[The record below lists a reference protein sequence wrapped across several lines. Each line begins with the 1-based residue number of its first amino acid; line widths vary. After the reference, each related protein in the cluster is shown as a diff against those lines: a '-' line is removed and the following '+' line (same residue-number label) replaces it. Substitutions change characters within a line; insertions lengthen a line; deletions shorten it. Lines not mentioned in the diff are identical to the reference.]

1 MQKESL
7 VCLSEGQDCCPCIT
21 LHIPLFL
28 YVQLGVYKLI
38 LKNSFWSLAPMLGF
52 PMSYFSPF
60 LSRIPIWSGEAHHVY
75 LLALAAK
82 IHLKGSLRRGTLR
95 YSSGH
100 RWPNIDGANLL
111 SRGFIGFPRK
121 PSYSASF
128 SPPKFPTILFLPS
141 LILYFLNTYVF
152 LAYLSPL

>member
-7 VCLSEGQDCCPCIT
+7 VCLNEGQDCCPCIT

-28 YVQLGVYKLI
+28 YVQLWVYKLI
-38 LKNSFWSLAPMLGF
+38 LKNKVFWSLTLMLGF

-82 IHLKGSLRRGTLR
+82 THAKESLRRGTLR
-95 YSSGH
+95 YSSGR
-100 RWPNIDGANLL
+100 RWPNVDGANLL
-111 SRGFIGFPRK
+111 SRSVIGFPCK
-121 PSYSASF
+121 PSYSAFF
-128 SPPKFPTILFLPS
+128 STYISYYTIS
-141 LILYFLNTYVF
+141 
-152 LAYLSPL
+152 S